1 MKQLIIT
8 LEFTFE
14 KGARRQKK
22 GKLSGNG
29 KKLAGFVN
37 SRFEGYCKAEL
48 DSLPRRLRSLI
59 SS

>member
-22 GKLSGNG
+22 GNYPEMVKN
-29 KKLAGFVN
+29 
-37 SRFEGYCKAEL
+37 
-48 DSLPRRLRSLI
+48 LRGL
-59 SS
+59 